1 MLKKGAITMSL
12 IKRNPTSEVTR
23 WSREFPAFRGLESLR
38 QDMNRM
44 FDQFFRGDV
53 LADESFFGRDWIPAV
68 DVAENNDSYIIKA
81 ELPGMSKDDVK
92 ITLENNV
99 LTIRGEKKNESEKK
113 ENNYHRVERSYGMF
127 ERSFTIPGSIKT
139 NDIDAQYKDGVLT
152 LTLPKA
158 EEAKPKMIDVKVK

>member
-1 MLKKGAITMSL
+1 
-12 IKRNPTSEVTR
+12 
-23 WSREFPAFRGLESLR
+23 
-38 QDMNRM
+38 MNRM
-44 FDQFFRGDV
+44 FDQFFHGDV
-53 LADESFFGRDWIPAV
+53 LADESFFGRDWTPAV
-68 DVAENNDSYIIKA
+68 DVVENNDSYVLKA
-81 ELPGMSKDDVK
+81 ELPGMNKDEVK

-99 LTIRGEKKNESEKK
+99 LTIRGEKRNESEKK

-158 EEAKPKMIDVKVK
+158 EEAKPKQIDVKVK